1 LGEIVVTLV
10 DKIHLLIIGFGFGA
24 SFMAMFAQLE
34 DGIYTK
40 VNLVRE
46 GGGVNA
52 DLIGEV

>member
-1 LGEIVVTLV
+1 MVTLV
-10 DKIHLLIIGFGFGA
+10 DKILLLIMEFGFGA

-46 GGGVNA
+46 GGGR
-52 DLIGEV
+52 EC